1 MRIGTYTLDPK
12 SPALM
17 GIVNVTPD
25 SFSDGGHFLDPHV
38 AIDHAFKLVGE
49 GADIIDVGGESSRPG
64 AVPISADEELR
75 RVMPVIEGIRQAS
88 TVPISIDT
96 TKSTVAKAALDSGAD
111 MINDISAGRFDPQML
126 PLAADREVPIC
137 LMHMQGEPRT
147 MQAAPHYNDIIGEIR
162 DFLCDA
168 IRRAE
173 AKGVDKAKIII
184 DPGIGFGKTAEDN
197 VTVLKNLS
205 NFQFPGL
212 GSRVPGSENP
222 TAILIGTS
230 RKSFIGKLLGFDIE
244 KRLEATLATLA
255 IALDGGA
262 SILRVHDVGP
272 ARRFV
277 DAYLLCHHNSSKVK
291 AQR

>member
-1 MRIGTYTLDPK
+1 MNIGTYSLDPTH
-12 SPALM
+12 PAIM
-17 GIVNVTPD
+17 GIINVTPD
-25 SFSDGGHFLDPHV
+25 SFSDGGRFLDPHV
-38 AIDHAFKLVGE
+38 AIDHALKLVGE

-64 AVPISADEELR
+64 AAPISADEELR
-75 RVMPVIEGIRQAS
+75 RVMPVIEGIRHVS

-96 TKSTVAKAALDSGAD
+96 TKSTVAKAALDSGTD
-111 MINDISAGRFDPQML
+111 MINDVSAGRFDPQML
-126 PLAADREVPIC
+126 PLAASREVPIC

-147 MQAAPHYNDIIGEIR
+147 MQAAPHYNDIIDEVR

-168 IRRAE
+168 IRRAKR
-173 AKGVDKAKIII
+173 KGVDGGKIII

-197 VTVLKNLS
+197 VTILKNLC
-205 NFQFPGL
+205 NFRLPGL
-212 GSRVPGSENP
+212 ENSTP
-222 TAILIGTS
+222 ILVGTS
-230 RKSFIGKLLGFDIE
+230 RKSFIGNLLGLDID

-277 DAYLLCHHNSSKVK
+277 DAYLLCKVSQ
-291 AQR
+291 AS